1 MQVLAFPGS
10 NLQDSKEAHREK
22 SLAHSLFHFSPSF
35 SVVICMDRKLVAGYA
50 STSTIYSLEDNGAS
64 RCETM
69 NLPTLSLSTERALLV
84 FRINQWE
91 NWLVT

>member
-35 SVVICMDRKLVAGYA
+35 SVVICM
-50 STSTIYSLEDNGAS
+50 E
-64 RCETM
+64 
-69 NLPTLSLSTERALLV
+69 NLSQAMRAPV
-84 FRINQWE
+84 RF
-91 NWLVT
+91 TP